1 MLQTILLVLHVL
13 VAIGLITFILLQQG
27 KGANTGAAF
36 GAGASGTVFGAR
48 GAASFMSRTTAVLA
62 VVFFANCLLLAFLAA
77 QQKKNREPRGSNRGE
92 SAGSQCAR
100 RSRCA
105 EAGGHGSA
113 DRAGRRP
120 AAGRSAADPASQTV
134 MVRSRAI
141 KNLAS
146 RATISYD
153 SIVV

>member
-77 QQKKNREPRGSNRGE
+77 QQKKTVSLADQIAAKVPAV
-92 SAGSQCAR
+92 SA
-100 RSRCA
+100 
-105 EAGGHGSA
+105 
-113 DRAGRRP
+113 P
-120 AAGRSAADPASQTV
+120 AAADAPKPAATEALTAPAAAPQP
-134 MVRSRAI
+134 ADLPQI
-141 KNLAS
+141 PPAKP
-146 RATISYD
+146 
-153 SIVV
+153 

>member
-77 QQKKNREPRGSNRGE
+77 QQKKTVSLADQIAAQVPAV
-92 SAGSQCAR
+92 SAPATTD
-100 RSRCA
+100 A
-105 EAGGHGSA
+105 PK
-113 DRAGRRP
+113 P
-120 AAGRSAADPASQTV
+120 AATEALTAPAAAPQPADLPQIPP
-134 MVRSRAI
+134 A
-141 KNLAS
+141 KP
-146 RATISYD
+146 
-153 SIVV
+153 